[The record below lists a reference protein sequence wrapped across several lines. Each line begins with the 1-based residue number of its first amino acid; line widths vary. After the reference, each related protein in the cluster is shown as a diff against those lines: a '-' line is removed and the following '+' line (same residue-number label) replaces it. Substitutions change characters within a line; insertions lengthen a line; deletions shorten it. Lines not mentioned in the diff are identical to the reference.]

1 MEPLHAVTLLETS
14 PAPLALFGP
23 ELRESLCNTAF
34 RELTGMRPTL
44 GTGEPDDAWVRL
56 RQLVEP
62 VLQGGRAAMVSL
74 SLPDGRQVSCTV
86 WPLAPSRDGAEAA
99 LVIATPA
106 PGPLRRL
113 PSDRA
118 LHDLRGAVNNIGLAV
133 EAVVR
138 LPLDPA
144 EREERLGLLRES
156 VERLAA
162 LLEAFA
168 RREGAS

>member
-1 MEPLHAVTLLETS
+1 
-14 PAPLALFGP
+14 
-23 ELRESLCNTAF
+23 
-34 RELTGMRPTL
+34 
-44 GTGEPDDAWVRL
+44 
-56 RQLVEP
+56 
-62 VLQGGRAAMVSL
+62 
-74 SLPDGRQVSCTV
+74 
-86 WPLAPSRDGAEAA
+86 
-99 LVIATPA
+99 
-106 PGPLRRL
+106 
-113 PSDRA
+113 